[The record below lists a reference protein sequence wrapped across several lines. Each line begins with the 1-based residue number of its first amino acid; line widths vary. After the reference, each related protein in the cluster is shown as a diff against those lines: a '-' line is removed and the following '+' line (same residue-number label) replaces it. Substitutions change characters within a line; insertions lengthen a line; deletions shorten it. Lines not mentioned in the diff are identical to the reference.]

1 MYAMW
6 WRVASNV
13 SRSAAVAFANV
24 TPTEAA
30 STSAHFRNGSPIAAR
45 LAGNDPGALFQKCRV
60 NPRRCFVEMQGR
72 LLVKKR
78 REVLAPRRE
87 LRNVMLRSEAPASS
101 AQDETPSIN
110 PGQEVRNSYRA
121 LRLSHTRGLAEASSV
136 TATGCSI
143 TSEAT
148 VSAAGATG
156 CFIFRAT
163 FFTGAGLGL
172 GLALATARFAV
183 LAILRVLLRLAEF
196 ALRSLARPCTFDR
209 FLRLA
214 MITPFGLRED
224 TTVHVAASYQTRV
237 INRSRLESAQDA
249 RSAMRYDVVR
259 QHAGSSSEVIV
270 RDMMDA
276 RSLA

>member
-1 MYAMW
+1 MNGNEMAMYAMW

-110 PGQEVRNSYRA
+110 PGQEVRNSY
-121 LRLSHTRGLAEASSV
+121 
-136 TATGCSI
+136 
-143 TSEAT
+143 
-148 VSAAGATG
+148 
-156 CFIFRAT
+156 
-163 FFTGAGLGL
+163 
-172 GLALATARFAV
+172 
-183 LAILRVLLRLAEF
+183 
-196 ALRSLARPCTFDR
+196 
-209 FLRLA
+209 
-214 MITPFGLRED
+214 
-224 TTVHVAASYQTRV
+224 
-237 INRSRLESAQDA
+237 
-249 RSAMRYDVVR
+249 
-259 QHAGSSSEVIV
+259 
-270 RDMMDA
+270 
-276 RSLA
+276 